1 MQVLLLEHTPEP
13 TRLVAATARLCYS
26 KLTPEEVYEGLT
38 DEKVK
43 KLLTDI
49 RASGHM
55 SPFEHASFTFGV
67 SGLSRVASHQLVRH
81 RMASFSQQSQR
92 YVSMANN
99 GIVVPPSAAEDPER
113 LKLYE
118 EAAELAKGYYNK
130 LVEMGMDKE
139 DARFVLPHGGCTN
152 IIFTMNARELI
163 HLFRLRLCRRAQW
176 EIRDLAIGMLELVLG
191 VAPELFLGA
200 GPACMVEGKCPEPV
214 GRCCGMPCGKA
225 ETAEQ
230 MIEDLKRGR

>member
-1 MQVLLLEHTPEP
+1 MQVLLLAHTPEP
-13 TRLVAATARLCYS
+13 ARLVAAAARLCYS
-26 KLTPEEVYEGLT
+26 KLTPSEVYEGLT

-55 SPFEHASFTFGV
+55 SPFEHVSFTFGV

-92 YVSMANN
+92 YVSMKDNSV
-99 GIVVPPSAAEDPER
+99 VVPPSAESDPER

-118 EAAELAKGYYNK
+118 EAAELARGYYNR

-139 DARFVLPHGGCTN
+139 DARFILPHGGYTN
-152 IIFTMNARELI
+152 LIFTMNARELM
-163 HLFRLRLCRRAQW
+163 HFFRLRLCRRAQW
-176 EIRDLAIGMLELVLG
+176 EIRELAIGMLELVLDA
-191 VAPELFLGA
+191 APELFLGA
-200 GPACMVEGKCPEPV
+200 GPACMADGKCPEPV
-214 GRCCGMPCGKA
+214 GRCCGKPCSKP
-225 ETAEQ
+225 ENAEQ
-230 MIEDLKRGR
+230 MLEILRKN